1 MRKKNRIKNQAAIST
16 AANGQTMAYRAEPVP
31 IFAFGQAGV
40 DFESQVYDQIKNA
53 ARLPVAVKAAVLPD
67 GHPGY
72 ALPIGGV
79 IALENAVSPSFV
91 GYDIACRMT
100 LSVLD
105 LSPQE
110 FLRQQHN
117 PRLYQQHM
125 QEMDI
130 LSFGVEAD
138 ETYLAYKDIEH
149 VMALQEGTLVRTVAR
164 LMPSVVIMGGH
175 ADDGD

>member
-105 LSPQE
+105 LSPQ
-110 FLRQQHN
+110 
-117 PRLYQQHM
+117 
-125 QEMDI
+125 
-130 LSFGVEAD
+130 
-138 ETYLAYKDIEH
+138 
-149 VMALQEGTLVRTVAR
+149 
-164 LMPSVVIMGGH
+164 
-175 ADDGD
+175 